1 MLNFY
6 HFTFH
11 SDISSIIIDKFSFYF
26 FICLFFFFWIIT
38 FAKLSFSNV
47 YPSSTM
53 KTCHFCTIN
62 LLSEKGQIKCMFSN
76 KHRYICEVFY
86 KLWIAANNI
95 VSFWLS
101 LWSAI
106 TLFLP
111 LLLPHDFQD
120 FFIIILFFFFFSD
133 TLSQLIVSPQ
143 KYFSGEAV
151 LYFVQFTGFKLFS
164 DSKLLSY
171 PDNYLQKIL
180 ENMIYSTIFMITLK
194 NRTFLFYLFF
204 FVFQRLILL

>member
-1 MLNFY
+1 
-6 HFTFH
+6 
-11 SDISSIIIDKFSFYF
+11 
-26 FICLFFFFWIIT
+26 
-38 FAKLSFSNV
+38 
-47 YPSSTM
+47 M

-76 KHRYICEVFY
+76 KHRYFCEVFY

-120 FFIIILFFFFFSD
+120 LFIIILFFFFFSD

-143 KYFSGEAV
+143 KYFSGETV